1 MNRTSGARPRPGLNA
16 PTIAVLSVSLVAL
29 LSAFSLILA
38 LNTHRSAQRTA
49 AGAVVRALN
58 SVAEDFPELAPHLAE
73 AAAGAAS
80 ADRGTSSQGG
90 APSGALSAYG
100 LTPDTAARLLPE
112 FSAPFMY
119 RALLIGIHVLLPG
132 VTAAGAYLTFRAQG
146 RRIERLAELA
156 RTVAEGDYRMGPSEE
171 LPGAVGRLSHQIRRS
186 GRRLW
191 LESRAAGRAQ
201 TQLRELLADISHQL
215 KTPMASVRMY
225 QELTRDYAIR
235 EHEGKAKEFAERSL
249 AQLDRMSWL
258 VGNLLRLARLESGQ
272 TELDLRAGDLR
283 STLSET
289 IGLMRGKAEERS
301 LILEADL
308 PSAEV
313 RMDHD
318 PDWLREALSNLID
331 NALNHSPPG
340 GTVRIHLVETTVF
353 ARISVEDEGP
363 GVKPEDVPLLFQ
375 RFRRGGAGGPD
386 TGTGLGL
393 TLVKAIVDRHQG
405 VVGARGSTFT
415 VTLPKLT
422 KL

>member
-1 MNRTSGARPRPGLNA
+1 
-16 PTIAVLSVSLVAL
+16 
-29 LSAFSLILA
+29 
-38 LNTHRSAQRTA
+38 
-49 AGAVVRALN
+49 
-58 SVAEDFPELAPHLAE
+58 
-73 AAAGAAS
+73 
-80 ADRGTSSQGG
+80 
-90 APSGALSAYG
+90 
-100 LTPDTAARLLPE
+100 
-112 FSAPFMY
+112 
-119 RALLIGIHVLLPG
+119 
-132 VTAAGAYLTFRAQG
+132 
-146 RRIERLAELA
+146 
-156 RTVAEGDYRMGPSEE
+156 
-171 LPGAVGRLSHQIRRS
+171 
-186 GRRLW
+186 
-191 LESRAAGRAQ
+191 
-201 TQLRELLADISHQL
+201 
-215 KTPMASVRMY
+215 MY

-393 TLVKAIVDRHQG
+393 ALVKAIVDRHQG

-415 VTLPKLT
+415 GTLPKLT